1 MLEHACSLETIS
13 RWASIDSKVR
23 IPAFQR
29 GLVWK
34 PRQVEL
40 LWDSILRGFP
50 IGSFVLSEEA
60 DGCYLM
66 DGQQRFNA
74 IALGYDTLSCA
85 KEGPD
90 AVLWMDI
97 APEAADRNTRK
108 FWIKATTLAH
118 PWGYGNDDECS
129 TLSASQKREALE
141 KYGISEDELYA
152 K

>member
-1 MLEHACSLETIS
+1 MLLEHACSLETIS

-60 DGCYLM
+60 DGYYLM

-74 IALGYDTLSCA
+74 IALGYDTLCGA

-90 AVLWMDI
+90 AVL
-97 APEAADRNTRK
+97 
-108 FWIKATTLAH
+108 
-118 PWGYGNDDECS
+118 
-129 TLSASQKREALE
+129 
-141 KYGISEDELYA
+141 
-152 K
+152 